1 MEGRSLRARAPVNYK
16 GEEGGTNTPGWLKAS
31 SRYSKGNAEPE
42 TTAKLGDEKENVA
55 RADTKRLKKQ
65 SPKGKPATKC

>member
-31 SRYSKGNAEPE
+31 SRYSKGSTEPE
-42 TTAKLGDEKENVA
+42 TTAKSEAEKENVA
-55 RADTKRLKKQ
+55 RVDNKRSKKQ
-65 SPKGKPATKC
+65 SPKGKPKVKC